1 MTFTGA
7 QTYDF
12 KDQIRDL
19 SAGISLIID
28 DEPTLLSLIGING
41 EPLMQTKYEW
51 MSDNLNSNR
60 ATLATDV
67 DNAATTLTV
76 ATDDGE
82 KFRVNALVVIDEE
95 YVKVV
100 SIAGD
105 AITVERGFDGTSA
118 TAHKAGDEV
127 RIVSRPQH
135 QGAMPG
141 QDESHD
147 RHVDFNFTQ
156 IIERYA
162 SVSNTQQAVGTYN
175 VTNELDYQVQLRLKE
190 MARELNDWLIY
201 GRRIEGRKNVQPSMT
216 GGLLYFAQ
224 KKNAATQN
232 LNGDEVSAKAL
243 NDVMEKVFQRGGNVN
258 TILTNTAG
266 ARQISKLAK
275 DAIRVERTDTA
286 TGHRISTFVGDIVGG
301 SDATVIVDPN
311 MPKNKMMLFDRN
323 ILSLHALRNIYDTDA
338 SVPGADFVAR
348 QIRGELGAKVK
359 NAAEKIAV
367 LENIS
372 TSVS

>member
-82 KFRVNALVVIDEE
+82 KFRVNALVVIGEE

-105 AITVERGFDGTSA
+105 AVTVERGFDGTSA

-338 SVPGADFVAR
+338 SIPGADFVAR

>member
-1 MTFTGA
+1 MTFFGA

-12 KDQIRDL
+12 QDQIRDL

-41 EPLMQTKYEW
+41 EPLKQTKYEW

-60 ATLATDV
+60 ATLAADV
-67 DNAATTLTV
+67 DNAATALTV
-76 ATDDGE
+76 KADDGE
-82 KFRVNALVVIDEE
+82 KFKVNALVVLGEE

-100 SIAGD
+100 SITGD
-105 AITVERGFDGTSA
+105 VVTVERGFDGTPKA
-118 TAHKAGDEV
+118 THKTGDEI

-162 SVSNTQQAVGTYN
+162 SVSNTQQAVSTYN

-201 GRRIEGRKNVQPSMT
+201 GRRIEGRKSVQPSMT

-275 DAIRVERTDTA
+275 DAIRVERTDTT

-301 SDATVIVDPN
+301 SDATIIVDPN

-323 ILSLHALRNIYDTDA
+323 ILSLHTLRNIYDVDA